1 GSSLKTFNDNNVTFN
16 GTISTMFEFY
26 NKTFT
31 TDVTIDNNTIMNQS
45 INSNETLFMLN
56 GTTLNGYVF
65 SFSNNEVS
73 CLPTSSTKSFYYMAI
88 SDQTTQKI
96 VLANNTISNYTNT
109 YIEGGKS
116 FLYNIITDYLANL

>member
-1 GSSLKTFNDNNVTFN
+1 
-16 GTISTMFEFY
+16 
-26 NKTFT
+26 
-31 TDVTIDNNTIMNQS
+31 
-45 INSNETLFMLN
+45 MLN